1 MQSTNGEKVFYSFNY
16 LLLALAGILC
26 LLPLLHLASLSLSGK
41 DAVLSGFV
49 TLWPVDFT
57 LSSYTMLF
65 EGTPVVRAFGN
76 SLLITLVGVAASMLF
91 TIFAAYPLSR
101 RDFYGRRTLTLAIV
115 FTMLFTGGLIPTYLV
130 VSSLGL
136 VDSYA
141 ALWLPALVST
151 YNMMIMRSFFENI
164 PEELVEAARIDG
176 SGEWRLLAGII
187 LPLSLPV
194 LATIGLFY
202 GVYYWNSFFNVMIYM
217 NSPEKINL
225 TVLIQQMVKSQAVL
239 QELNTMNSQ
248 EVVNI
253 TPEGIKAAGI
263 MVMVIPMLIVY
274 PLLQRYFVK
283 GVTIGAIK
291 G

>member
-1 MQSTNGEKVFYSFNY
+1 MQSTKGEKVFYSFNY
-16 LLLALAGILC
+16 LLLTLAGILC

-49 TLWPVDFT
+49 TLWPVEFT

>member
-1 MQSTNGEKVFYSFNY
+1 MQSTKGEKVFYGFNY
-16 LLLALAGILC
+16 LLLTLAGILC

-49 TLWPVDFT
+49 TLWPVEFT

-141 ALWLPALVST
+141 ALWAPALVST

>member
-1 MQSTNGEKVFYSFNY
+1 MQSTKGEKVFYGFNY
-16 LLLALAGILC
+16 LLLTLAGILC

>member
-16 LLLALAGILC
+16 LLLTLAGILC

-57 LSSYTMLF
+57 ISSYTMLF

-164 PEELVEAARIDG
+164 PEELIEAARIDG

>member
-1 MQSTNGEKVFYSFNY
+1 MKVFYSFNY
-16 LLLALAGILC
+16 LLLTLAGILC

>member
-1 MQSTNGEKVFYSFNY
+1 MQSTKGEKVFYGFNY
-16 LLLALAGILC
+16 LLLTLAGILC

-49 TLWPVDFT
+49 TLWPVEFT
-57 LSSYTMLF
+57 ISSYTMLF

-76 SLLITLVGVAASMLF
+76 SLLITLVGVAGSMLF

-225 TVLIQQMVKSQAVL
+225 TVLIQQMVKSQSVL

-263 MVMVIPMLIVY
+263 MVMVIPMLVVY

>member
-1 MQSTNGEKVFYSFNY
+1 MQSTKGEKVFYGFNY
-16 LLLALAGILC
+16 LLLTLAGILC

-49 TLWPVDFT
+49 TLWPVEFT
-57 LSSYTMLF
+57 ISSYTMLF

-225 TVLIQQMVKSQAVL
+225 TVLIQQMVKSQSVL

-263 MVMVIPMLIVY
+263 MVMVIPMLVVY

>member
-1 MQSTNGEKVFYSFNY
+1 MQSTNGEKVFYGFNY
-16 LLLALAGILC
+16 LLLTLAGILC

-57 LSSYTMLF
+57 ISSYTMLF

-91 TIFAAYPLSR
+91 TVFAAYPLSR

-164 PEELVEAARIDG
+164 PEELIEAARIDG

>member
-1 MQSTNGEKVFYSFNY
+1 MRSTRGERTFYLFNY
-16 LLLALAGILC
+16 ILLTLAGILC

-41 DAVLSGFV
+41 NAVLSGFV
-49 TLWPVDFT
+49 SLWPKEITFE
-57 LSSYTMLF
+57 SYKLLF
-65 EGTPVVRAFGN
+65 EGTPILRSFGN
-76 SLLITLVGVAASMLF
+76 SVLITVVGVALSMVV
-91 TIFAAYPLSR
+91 TICAAYPLAR
-101 RDFYGRRTLTLAIV
+101 REFYGRRWISLAVV

-136 VDSYA
+136 VNNYG

-176 SGEWRLLAGII
+176 SGEWRLLLRIV

-202 GVYYWNSFFNVMIYM
+202 GVYYWNSFFNVMIYI
-217 NSPEKINL
+217 NSPEKLNL
-225 TVLIQQMVKSQAVL
+225 TVLIQQMVRSQSVL
-239 QELNTMNSQ
+239 QEINSMDTQ
-248 EVVNI
+248 QVSNI

-263 MVMVIPMLIVY
+263 MVMIVPMLVVY
-274 PLLQRYFVK
+274 PLLQKYFVK

>member
-1 MQSTNGEKVFYSFNY
+1 
-16 LLLALAGILC
+16 
-26 LLPLLHLASLSLSGK
+26 
-41 DAVLSGFV
+41 
-49 TLWPVDFT
+49 
-57 LSSYTMLF
+57 MLF

-151 YNMMIMRSFFENI
+151 YNMMIMRSFSRTFRRSLI
-164 PEELVEAARIDG
+164 EAARIDG

-239 QELNTMNSQ
+239 QEVNTMNSQ

>member
-16 LLLALAGILC
+16 LLLTLAGILC

-101 RDFYGRRTLTLAIV
+101 RDFYGRRMLTLAIV

>member
-1 MQSTNGEKVFYSFNY
+1 MQSTRGEKIFYGFNY
-16 LLLALAGILC
+16 VLLSLAGILC
-26 LLPLLHLASLSLSGK
+26 LLPLVHLASLSLSGK

-49 TLWPVDFT
+49 TLWPKDLT
-57 LSSYTMLF
+57 LESYTTLF
-65 EGTPVVRAFGN
+65 NGTPILRSFGN
-76 SLLITLVGVAASMLF
+76 SLLITCVGVALSMIF
-91 TIFAAYPLSR
+91 TIFASYPLSR
-101 RDFYGRRTLTLAIV
+101 RDFYGRRPLTLAIV
-115 FTMLFTGGLIPTYLV
+115 FTMLFSGGLIPSYLV
-130 VSSLGL
+130 ISSLGM

-176 SGEWRLLAGII
+176 SGEWRLLAGIV

-194 LATIGLFY
+194 LATIALFY
-202 GVYYWNSFFNVMIYM
+202 GVYYWNSFFNVLIYM
-217 NSPEKINL
+217 NSPEKFNL
-225 TVLIQQMVKSQAVL
+225 TVLIQQMVKSQSVL
-239 QELNTMNSQ
+239 QELNSMEAQ
-248 EVVNI
+248 EAVNI

-263 MVMVIPMLIVY
+263 MVMVIPMLVVY

>member
-16 LLLALAGILC
+16 LLLTLAGILC

-151 YNMMIMRSFFENI
+151 YNMMIMRSFSRTF
-164 PEELVEAARIDG
+164 RR
-176 SGEWRLLAGII
+176 S
-187 LPLSLPV
+187 
-194 LATIGLFY
+194 
-202 GVYYWNSFFNVMIYM
+202 
-217 NSPEKINL
+217 
-225 TVLIQQMVKSQAVL
+225 
-239 QELNTMNSQ
+239 
-248 EVVNI
+248 
-253 TPEGIKAAGI
+253 
-263 MVMVIPMLIVY
+263 
-274 PLLQRYFVK
+274 
-283 GVTIGAIK
+283 
-291 G
+291 

>member
-1 MQSTNGEKVFYSFNY
+1 M
-16 LLLALAGILC
+16 
-26 LLPLLHLASLSLSGK
+26 
-41 DAVLSGFV
+41 
-49 TLWPVDFT
+49 
-57 LSSYTMLF
+57 
-65 EGTPVVRAFGN
+65 
-76 SLLITLVGVAASMLF
+76 
-91 TIFAAYPLSR
+91 
-101 RDFYGRRTLTLAIV
+101 
-115 FTMLFTGGLIPTYLV
+115 
-130 VSSLGL
+130 
-136 VDSYA
+136 
-141 ALWLPALVST
+141 
-151 YNMMIMRSFFENI
+151 
-164 PEELVEAARIDG
+164 EAARIDG

>member
-1 MQSTNGEKVFYSFNY
+1 MQSTNGEKIFYGFNY
-16 LLLALAGILC
+16 LLLTLAGILC

>member
-1 MQSTNGEKVFYSFNY
+1 MQSTKGEKVFYGFNY
-16 LLLALAGILC
+16 LLLTLAGILC

-49 TLWPVDFT
+49 TLWPVEFT
-57 LSSYTMLF
+57 ISSYTMLF

-225 TVLIQQMVKSQAVL
+225 TVLIQQMVKSQSVL

-248 EVVNI
+248 EAVNI

-263 MVMVIPMLIVY
+263 MVMVIPMLVVY

>member
-16 LLLALAGILC
+16 LLLTLAGILC

-57 LSSYTMLF
+57 ISSYTMLF

>member
-16 LLLALAGILC
+16 LLLTLAGILC

-164 PEELVEAARIDG
+164 PEELIEAARIDG

>member
-16 LLLALAGILC
+16 LLLTLAGILC

>member
-1 MQSTNGEKVFYSFNY
+1 MQSTKGEKVFYGFNY
-16 LLLALAGILC
+16 LLLTLAGILC

-49 TLWPVDFT
+49 TLWPVEFT

>member
-1 MQSTNGEKVFYSFNY
+1 MQSTNGEKIFYGFNY
-16 LLLALAGILC
+16 LLLTLAGILC

-164 PEELVEAARIDG
+164 PEELIEAARIDG

-225 TVLIQQMVKSQAVL
+225 TVLIQQMVKSQSVL

>member
-16 LLLALAGILC
+16 LLLTLAGILC

-57 LSSYTMLF
+57 LSSYTLLF

-274 PLLQRYFVK
+274 PLLQRYFVQ

>member
-1 MQSTNGEKVFYSFNY
+1 M
-16 LLLALAGILC
+16 
-26 LLPLLHLASLSLSGK
+26 
-41 DAVLSGFV
+41 
-49 TLWPVDFT
+49 
-57 LSSYTMLF
+57 
-65 EGTPVVRAFGN
+65 
-76 SLLITLVGVAASMLF
+76 
-91 TIFAAYPLSR
+91 
-101 RDFYGRRTLTLAIV
+101 
-115 FTMLFTGGLIPTYLV
+115 
-130 VSSLGL
+130 
-136 VDSYA
+136 
-141 ALWLPALVST
+141 
-151 YNMMIMRSFFENI
+151 
-164 PEELVEAARIDG
+164 
-176 SGEWRLLAGII
+176 
-187 LPLSLPV
+187 

>member
-1 MQSTNGEKVFYSFNY
+1 MQSTKGEKVFYSFNY
-16 LLLALAGILC
+16 LLLTLAGILC

-49 TLWPVDFT
+49 TLWPVEFT

-136 VDSYA
+136 VDSYS

-151 YNMMIMRSFFENI
+151 YNMMIMRSFS
-164 PEELVEAARIDG
+164 RT
-176 SGEWRLLAGII
+176 SRRSW
-187 LPLSLPV
+187 
-194 LATIGLFY
+194 
-202 GVYYWNSFFNVMIYM
+202 
-217 NSPEKINL
+217 
-225 TVLIQQMVKSQAVL
+225 
-239 QELNTMNSQ
+239 
-248 EVVNI
+248 
-253 TPEGIKAAGI
+253 
-263 MVMVIPMLIVY
+263 
-274 PLLQRYFVK
+274 
-283 GVTIGAIK
+283 
-291 G
+291 

>member
-1 MQSTNGEKVFYSFNY
+1 MQSTKGEKVFYGFNY
-16 LLLALAGILC
+16 LLLTLAGILC

-49 TLWPVDFT
+49 TLWPVEFT
-57 LSSYTMLF
+57 ISSYTMLF

-202 GVYYWNSFFNVMIYM
+202 GGYYWNSFFNVMIYM

-225 TVLIQQMVKSQAVL
+225 TVLIQQMVKSQSVL

-248 EVVNI
+248 EAVNI

-263 MVMVIPMLIVY
+263 MVMVIPMLVVY

>member
-1 MQSTNGEKVFYSFNY
+1 MGTTREERIFYAFNY
-16 LLLALAGILC
+16 VLLTLAGILC

-41 DAVLSGFV
+41 NAVLSGFV
-49 TLWPVDFT
+49 TLWPQEITFE
-57 LSSYTMLF
+57 SYKLLF
-65 EGTPVVRAFGN
+65 AGTPVLRSLTN
-76 SLLITLVGVAASMLF
+76 SVLITVVGVVMSMVV
-91 TIFAAYPLSR
+91 TICAAYPLSR
-101 RDFYGRRTLTLAIV
+101 REFYGRRWLTLAIV

-130 VSSLGL
+130 VNYLGL
-136 VDSYA
+136 VNSYG

-164 PEELVEAARIDG
+164 PEELAEAARIDG
-176 SGEWRLLAGII
+176 SGEWRLLLRIV
-187 LPLSLPV
+187 LPLSLPM

-202 GVYYWNSFFNVMIYM
+202 AVYYWNSFFNVMIYI
-217 NSPEKINL
+217 NSPEKLNL
-225 TVLIQQMVKSQAVL
+225 TVLIQQMVRSQSVL
-239 QELNTMNSQ
+239 QEINTMDTQQVN
-248 EVVNI
+248 NI

-263 MVMVIPMLIVY
+263 MIMIVPMLVVY

>member
-1 MQSTNGEKVFYSFNY
+1 MQSTKGEKVFYGFNY
-16 LLLALAGILC
+16 LLLTLAGILC

-49 TLWPVDFT
+49 TLWPVEFT
-57 LSSYTMLF
+57 FSSYTMLF

>member
-1 MQSTNGEKVFYSFNY
+1 MQSTKGEKVFYGFNY
-16 LLLALAGILC
+16 LLLTLSGILC

-49 TLWPVDFT
+49 TLWPVEFT
-57 LSSYTMLF
+57 ISSYTMLF

-225 TVLIQQMVKSQAVL
+225 TVLIQQMVKSQSVL

-248 EVVNI
+248 EAVNI

-263 MVMVIPMLIVY
+263 MVMVIPMLVVY

>member
-1 MQSTNGEKVFYSFNY
+1 MQSTKGEKVFYSFNY
-16 LLLALAGILC
+16 LLLTLAGILC

-49 TLWPVDFT
+49 TLWPVEFT

-136 VDSYA
+136 VDSYS
-141 ALWLPALVST
+141 ALWLPALVSA